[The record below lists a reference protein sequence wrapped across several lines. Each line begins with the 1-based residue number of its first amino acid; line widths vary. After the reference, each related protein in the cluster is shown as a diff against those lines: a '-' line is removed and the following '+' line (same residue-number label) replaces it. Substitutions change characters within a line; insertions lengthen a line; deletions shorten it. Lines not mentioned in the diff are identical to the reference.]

1 MFPLA
6 DRFVPLPAVAAPIRL
21 KTGATV
27 PPTDDRIAATAKDF
41 EATFLSLLLKE
52 MRQTLDTEGGGGLF
66 AGDTG
71 DVQGGLFDLYMSKH
85 LADGGGIGLATA
97 LVRQMQAA
105 TPKTAPTNGLA
116 PLAPADGGHA
126 PRTPRA

>member
-1 MFPLA
+1 MLVAEGLSPAATFSQPLA
-6 DRFVPLPAVAAPIRL
+6 TKP
-21 KTGATV
+21 GATV
-27 PPTDDRIAATAKDF
+27 KGAADARLKNMATEM
-41 EATFLSLLLKE
+41 EATFLSMLLKE
-52 MRQTLDTEGGGGLF
+52 MRQTLDPDGGLF
-66 AGDTG
+66 PGDSG